1 MKALILSV
9 LIAILPAWA
18 NSQSSINPIA
28 IVGSEPIVC
37 SQCGFILG
45 YGDRRLSIGH
55 QHAFLPAVYVDSLI
69 FETKQSRQ
77 CSKVISGLTQENSWL
92 DSLRQTQDQ
101 EIALYQDV
109 IANQNEIL
117 AGFPRELKA
126 NAQTCEAEKKALKR
140 QIRRAR
146 RAAIVTGAGLAF
158 CLVLLL

>member
-1 MKALILSV
+1 MQCSV
-9 LIAILPAWA
+9 CKDTIGYQLDNGMGWVEFSVGHAHGQA
-18 NSQSSINPIA
+18 PI
-28 IVGSEPIVC
+28 S
-37 SQCGFILG
+37 
-45 YGDRRLSIGH
+45 RLHGVPEI
-55 QHAFLPAVYVDSLI
+55 YIDSMI
-69 FETKQSRQ
+69 FEVKKGRSCEKTLT
-77 CSKVISGLTQENSWL
+77 GLTRENAWL

>member
-1 MKALILSV
+1 MRKLLLLLMLAIAPDLLSGQG
-9 LIAILPAWA
+9 I
-18 NSQSSINPIA
+18 
-28 IVGSEPIVC
+28 
-37 SQCGFILG
+37 
-45 YGDRRLSIGH
+45 
-55 QHAFLPAVYVDSLI
+55 FLPSDVADSALFLI
-69 FETKQSRQ
+69 RKGRACEQMAA
-77 CSKVISGLTQENSWL
+77 GLTRENAWL
-92 DSLRQTQDQ
+92 DSLRQAQDQ

>member
-1 MKALILSV
+1 MKYILC
-9 LIAILPAWA
+9 LTILLMPGLTRSQ
-18 NSQSSINPIA
+18 NSTLHSPNSIFLY
-28 IVGSEPIVC
+28 E
-37 SQCGFILG
+37 
-45 YGDRRLSIGH
+45 GDRMPSGIDIYG
-55 QHAFLPAVYVDSLI
+55 VYIDSMI
-69 FETKQSRQ
+69 YETKRGRA
-77 CSKVISGLTQENSWL
+77 CEKVVAGLTRENSWL

>member
-1 MKALILSV
+1 MAPFGMGPRIQEGNKILC
-9 LIAILPAWA
+9 
-18 NSQSSINPIA
+18 
-28 IVGSEPIVC
+28 GVC
-37 SQCGFILG
+37 RAELG
-45 YGDRRLSIGH
+45 YCDMDGCREVAIGH
-55 QHAFLPAVYVDSLI
+55 HHTIPPVYIDSLI
-69 FETKQSRQ
+69 YETRRGRS
-77 CSKVISGLTQENSWL
+77 CEKVVTGLTQENAWL

-126 NAQTCEAEKKALKR
+126 VAQDCEAEKKALKR

>member
-1 MKALILSV
+1 MKALFLSV
-9 LIAILPAWA
+9 LILILPGWLHG
-18 NSQSSINPIA
+18 Q
-28 IVGSEPIVC
+28 
-37 SQCGFILG
+37 GF
-45 YGDRRLSIGH
+45 
-55 QHAFLPAVYVDSLI
+55 FLPSEIADSAY
-69 FETKQSRQ
+69 FEITRGRACEQLAA
-77 CSKVISGLTQENSWL
+77 GLTRENAWL

-126 NAQTCEAEKKALKR
+126 NAQTCEAEKKALRR